1 MLPGR
6 VPSEF
11 GPITVDVTSNDG
23 SGTLHLSNLGI
34 ANTNLILQFCP
45 YPQDFAGCVNI
56 APLATDADGK
66 ADITFTFPQKGAYSG
81 IFALMDTNSSLVGAT
96 STGSSGISFQSA
108 LLPAAT
114 ITGGIQQTTGLAPG
128 SGTIVINGT
137 TAHITLVGT
146 TANHTFDM
154 AVCSLVLVSPCQP
167 LASITTDADGN
178 ASADVGD
185 VQAAGWSNFRV
196 SDSDGVEFMSA
207 FRVK

>member
-1 MLPGR
+1 M
-6 VPSEF
+6 
-11 GPITVDVTSNDG
+11 
-23 SGTLHLSNLGI
+23 HLSNLGI
-34 ANTNLILQFCP
+34 TNSNLILQFCP
-45 YPQDFAGCVNI
+45 YPQDFAECINI
-56 APLATDADGK
+56 TSLATDAQGK
-66 ADITFTFPQKGAYSG
+66 ADIAFAFPQKGAYSG
-81 IFALMDTNSSLVGAT
+81 IFALMDTNSTLVGAT

-128 SGTIVINGT
+128 SGAIVVNGT
-137 TAHITLVGT
+137 TAHITLTGT
-146 TANHTFDM
+146 TANHTFNT
-154 AVCSLVLVSPCQP
+154 AVCSLFHASPCQS

-196 SDSDGVEFMSA
+196 SDINGVEFMSA